1 MTPHQA
7 LESPALLERINRVAK
22 RIDACKHMPGRDADD
37 IAQQIVLGVLSRAG
51 GFNPA
56 RGTAEAFVITAARS
70 AAMDI
75 FRSASRAKRN
85 PRRVRRL
92 TDDAAASLQAPDH
105 THEDHDDLRVRV
117 RRAVAR
123 MDEADADVAD
133 DLQRFGPNG
142 ARNRLG
148 LDRSQWVQTKDRLR
162 LTLAEEI
169 HEKTSPNPARPAGDG
184 VSNL

>member
-7 LESPALLERINRVAK
+7 LESPSLIKRIRRVAERIHK
-22 RIDACKHMPGRDADD
+22 CQPMPGRDPDD

-75 FRSASRAKRN
+75 LRSASRAKRGMW
-85 PRRVRRL
+85 RVRPL
-92 TDDAAASLQAPDH
+92 DEDAAESLEAPDD
-105 THEDHDDLRVRV
+105 THEDLDDLRVRV

-169 HEKTSPNPARPAGDG
+169 HEKTSPNPARPSGDG
-184 VSNL
+184 VSN

>member
-92 TDDAAASLQAPDH
+92 TDAAAALLQAPADEG
-105 THEDHDDLRVRV
+105 EDRDDLRVRV

-169 HEKTSPNPARPAGDG
+169 HEKTSPNPARPSGDG
-184 VSNL
+184 VSN

>member
-7 LESPALLERINRVAK
+7 LESPALLKRITRVAK
-22 RIDACKHMPGRDADD
+22 RMHKCQQVSGRDADD

-75 FRSASRAKRN
+75 LRSGGRAKRN

-92 TDDAAASLQAPDH
+92 TGDAAASLQAP
-105 THEDHDDLRVRV
+105 EDTREDRDDLRVRV

-133 DLQRFGPNG
+133 DLQRFGAHG

-148 LDRSQWVQTKDRLR
+148 LDRSQWVQTKNCLR

-169 HEKTSPNPARPAGDG
+169 HENTGPNPARPAGDG
-184 VSNL
+184 VSN